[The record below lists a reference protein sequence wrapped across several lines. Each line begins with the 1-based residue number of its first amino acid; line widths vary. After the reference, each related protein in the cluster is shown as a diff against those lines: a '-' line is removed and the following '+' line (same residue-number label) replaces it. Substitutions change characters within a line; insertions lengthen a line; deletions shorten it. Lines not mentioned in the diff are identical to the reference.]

1 MTLPKIWILLG
12 AVVLT
17 TPALPCSIEGSI
29 SNVRLVKD
37 ADAIVLARAV
47 EYSVPP
53 ANSGMTAN
61 TGVPDSRVR
70 FKVLESLRGAITSEV
85 ILPGYLSD
93 TDDFNGDPPPYTF
106 VRENGRHGSCFANTY
121 RAGGQ
126 FLLFLRNT
134 PTGEQTVN
142 WYALAPV
149 NEQIHP
155 ISDAWLS
162 WVRDQIDKAKAISEP
177 KP

>member
-1 MTLPKIWILLG
+1 MMT
-12 AVVLT
+12 
-17 TPALPCSIEGSI
+17 
-29 SNVRLVKD
+29 
-37 ADAIVLARAV
+37 
-47 EYSVPP
+47 
-53 ANSGMTAN
+53 
-61 TGVPDSRVR
+61 TGVPDSKVR
-70 FKVLESLRGAITSEV
+70 FKVLESLRGEVASDV

-93 TDDFNGDPPPYTF
+93 TDDFNDQPAPYAF
-106 VRENGRHGSCFANTY
+106 VRRGGRAGSCFANSY

-126 FLLFLRNT
+126 FLLFLKKTR
-134 PTGEQTVN
+134 TGEQTVN

-155 ISDAWLS
+155 ISDAWLT

>member
-1 MTLPKIWILLG
+1 MTRLLTTVLLG

-17 TPALPCSIEGSI
+17 TQAFPCSIVGPI
-29 SNVRLVKD
+29 SNVRLVHD

-53 ANSGMTAN
+53 ADTGLIT

-70 FKVLESLRGAITSEV
+70 FKVIESLRGGITSDV

-93 TDDFNGDPPPYTF
+93 TDDFNDQPPPYTF
-106 VRENGRHGSCFANTY
+106 VRRNGRRGSCFANTY

-126 FLLFLRNT
+126 FLLFLKKT

-155 ISDAWLS
+155 ISDAWLN
-162 WVRDQIDKAKAISEP
+162 WVRDQVDHRNYAR
-177 KP
+177 